1 MTILDEKYILDVKGL
16 NVYFK
21 TQHGR
26 LDAIKGLDFHVKQG
40 EVLGIVGESG
50 CGKSVTSL
58 SVMGLIEPPGG
69 YEAEYI
75 KFKGKDISRIS
86 REERRK
92 LRGSGMAMIFQE
104 PLTSLNPLLTVGSQI
119 YEQVK
124 IHTPGISRTDCK
136 AVCIEMLK
144 KTGIP
149 DPEGVYK
156 NYPAFLSGGMRQ
168 RVMIAIA
175 MVCNPAL
182 LIADEPTTALDVTIQ
197 AQILSL
203 MKGLQKEYETA
214 IMFITHDL
222 GVIAETADRVMV
234 MYAGQVVE
242 EADVRSIFHNP
253 VHPYTRTLLGAVPIP
268 DPRKREENWGETSE
282 GTAYEPSSTGAE
294 DKGCPFKDRC
304 FRKRPECSSAEVPL
318 RPVRPGSTHLA
329 ACSPAVLEVKR
340 NE

>member
-1 MTILDEKYILDVKGL
+1 MDEKYILDVKGL

-182 LIADEPTTALDVTIQ
+182 LIADEPT
-197 AQILSL
+197 
-203 MKGLQKEYETA
+203 
-214 IMFITHDL
+214 
-222 GVIAETADRVMV
+222 ADRVMV

-253 VHPYTRTLLGAVPIP
+253 VHPYTRGLLNSTVRVHEIADRLETIDGVVPTLSKMP
-268 DPRKREENWGETSE
+268 
-282 GTAYEPSSTGAE
+282 
-294 DKGCPFKDRC
+294 KGCRFAPRC
-304 FRKRPECSSAEVPL
+304 PYACDTCRATIPQL
-318 RPVRPGSTHLA
+318 RSVGDCPGHYA
-329 ACSPAVLEVKR
+329 RCIRAGGEQA
-340 NE
+340 

>member
-1 MTILDEKYILDVKGL
+1 MQERVLDVKNL
-16 NVYFK
+16 NVFFK
-21 TQHGR
+21 TQKGR
-26 LDAIKGLDFHVKQG
+26 LNAIEGLDFHVNKG

-58 SVMGLIEPPGG
+58 AVMGLIEQPGG
-69 YEAEYI
+69 YEAGSIE
-75 KFKGKDISRIS
+75 FQGSDISRLG
-86 REERRK
+86 REERRR

-124 IHTPGISRTDCK
+124 IHTPHISRADCK
-136 AVCIEMLK
+136 ARCIEMLR

-149 DPEGVYK
+149 DPESVYK

-175 MVCNPAL
+175 LACNPAL

-203 MKGLQKEYETA
+203 MKGLQKEYNTS

-222 GVIAETADRVMV
+222 GVIAEMADRVMV
-234 MYAGQVVE
+234 MYAGQIVE
-242 EADVRSIFHNP
+242 EADVMTLFHAP
-253 VHPYTRTLLGAVPIP
+253 KHPYTRGLLNSTVRVHEISERLETIDGVVPTLSNMPEGCRFA
-268 DPRKREENWGETSE
+268 PRCKFATDKCRAACPELLPVGDSE
-282 GTAYEPSSTGAE
+282 GHMA
-294 DKGCPFKDRC
+294 RC
-304 FRKRPECSSAEVPL
+304 FMQGGENA
-318 RPVRPGSTHLA
+318 
-329 ACSPAVLEVKR
+329 
-340 NE
+340 

>member
-253 VHPYTRTLLGAVPIP
+253 VHPYTRGLL
-268 DPRKREENWGETSE
+268 D
-282 GTAYEPSSTGAE
+282 ST
-294 DKGCPFKDRC
+294 
-304 FRKRPECSSAEVPL
+304 
-318 RPVRPGSTHLA
+318 VRVH
-329 ACSPAVLEVKR
+329 
-340 NE
+340 

>member
-1 MTILDEKYILDVKGL
+1 MEQERVLDVKKL

-21 TQHGR
+21 TQYGR
-26 LDAIKGLDFHVKQG
+26 LDAIQGLDFHVNKG

-58 SVMGLIEPPGG
+58 AVMGLIEPPGG
-69 YEAEYI
+69 YTADAIE
-75 KFKGKDISRIS
+75 FKGQDISRIS
-86 REERRK
+86 KEERRK

-124 IHTPGISRTDCK
+124 THTPGISRAECK
-136 AVCIEMLK
+136 ARCIEMLR

-149 DPEGVYK
+149 EPEAVYK

-175 MVCNPAL
+175 LACNPSL

-203 MKGLQKEYETA
+203 MKGLQKEFQTA

-222 GVIAETADRVMV
+222 GVVAETADRVMV

-242 EADVRSIFHNP
+242 EADVMTLFHAP
-253 VHPYTRTLLGAVPIP
+253 RHPYTKGLLNSTIRVHEIADRLETIEGVVPTLSKMPEGCRFA
-268 DPRKREENWGETSE
+268 PR
-282 GTAYEPSSTGAE
+282 
-294 DKGCPFKDRC
+294 CPHATD
-304 FRKRPECSSAEVPL
+304 
-318 RPVRPGSTHLA
+318 
-329 ACSPAVLEVKR
+329 ACRAQSPALRAVGDVEGHLIRCILSGGEDQ
-340 NE
+340 

>member
-1 MTILDEKYILDVKGL
+1 MKQLKQEPVLDVKNL

-21 TQHGR
+21 TRFGR
-26 LDAIKGLDFHVKQG
+26 LDAVKGLDFHVNKG

-58 SVMGLIEPPGG
+58 AVMGLLEAPGG
-69 YEAEYI
+69 CQADEILFE
-75 KFKGKDISRIS
+75 GQDISKVS
-86 REERRK
+86 KEERRK
-92 LRGSGMAMIFQE
+92 LRGGKMAMIFQE
-104 PLTSLNPLLTVGSQI
+104 PLTSLNPLLTVGNQL

-124 IHTPGISRTDCK
+124 THTPGISK
-136 AVCIEMLK
+136 AECRGRCIEMLR

-149 DPEGVYK
+149 DPESTYR

-175 MVCNPAL
+175 LACNPAL

-203 MKGLQKEYETA
+203 MKKLRKESETA

-222 GVIAETADRVMV
+222 GVIAEMADRVMV

-242 EADVRSIFHNP
+242 VAEVTALFHRP
-253 VHPYTRTLLGAVPIP
+253 CHPYTKGLL
-268 DPRKREENWGETSE
+268 
-282 GTAYEPSSTGAE
+282 SSTVKVHELSDRLETIEGVVPTLNNMPE
-294 DKGCPFKDRC
+294 GCRFAPRC
-304 FRKRPECSSAEVPL
+304 PHAAKECLTASPVL
-318 RPVRPGSTHLA
+318 RPAGGHPEHLTR
-329 ACSPAVLEVKR
+329 CILSGGDGFGE
-340 NE
+340 

>member
-1 MTILDEKYILDVKGL
+1 
-16 NVYFK
+16 
-21 TQHGR
+21 
-26 LDAIKGLDFHVKQG
+26 
-40 EVLGIVGESG
+40 
-50 CGKSVTSL
+50 
-58 SVMGLIEPPGG
+58 
-69 YEAEYI
+69 
-75 KFKGKDISRIS
+75 
-86 REERRK
+86 
-92 LRGSGMAMIFQE
+92 MIFQE

-253 VHPYTRTLLGAVPIP
+253 VHPYTRGLLNSTVRVHEIADRLETIDGVVPTLSKMP
-268 DPRKREENWGETSE
+268 
-282 GTAYEPSSTGAE
+282 
-294 DKGCPFKDRC
+294 KGCRFAPRC
-304 FRKRPECSSAEVPL
+304 PYACDTCRATIPQL
-318 RPVRPGSTHLA
+318 RSVGDCPGHYA
-329 ACSPAVLEVKR
+329 RCIRAGGEQA
-340 NE
+340 

>member
-40 EVLGIVGESG
+40 EILGIVGESG

-253 VHPYTRTLLGAVPIP
+253 VHPYTRGLLNSTVRVHEIADRLETIDGVVPTLSKMP
-268 DPRKREENWGETSE
+268 
-282 GTAYEPSSTGAE
+282 
-294 DKGCPFKDRC
+294 KGCRFAPRC
-304 FRKRPECSSAEVPL
+304 PYACDTCRATIPQL
-318 RPVRPGSTHLA
+318 RSVGDCPGHYA
-329 ACSPAVLEVKR
+329 RCIRAGGEQA
-340 NE
+340 

>member
-1 MTILDEKYILDVKGL
+1 
-16 NVYFK
+16 
-21 TQHGR
+21 
-26 LDAIKGLDFHVKQG
+26 
-40 EVLGIVGESG
+40 
-50 CGKSVTSL
+50 
-58 SVMGLIEPPGG
+58 
-69 YEAEYI
+69 
-75 KFKGKDISRIS
+75 
-86 REERRK
+86 
-92 LRGSGMAMIFQE
+92 
-104 PLTSLNPLLTVGSQI
+104 
-119 YEQVK
+119 
-124 IHTPGISRTDCK
+124 
-136 AVCIEMLK
+136 MLK

-253 VHPYTRTLLGAVPIP
+253 VHPYTRGLLNSTVRVHEIADRLETIDGVVPTLSKMPKGCRFAPRCPYACDTCRATIPQLRSVGDCPGHYARCIRAGGEPSMSDYLLEVENLKVHFPVGRGFHKNKKILKAVDGVSFRLKEGETLGIVGESGCGKSTCGNSIIRLLTPTEGRILFEGK
-268 DPRKREENWGETSE
+268 DPGSDESEGAARIAARYSNDLPRSIFFAEPAYAREEHHCGTVVVHKICPKENWN
-282 GTAYEPSSTGAE
+282 AMY
-294 DKGCPFKDRC
+294 
-304 FRKRPECSSAEVPL
+304 
-318 RPVRPGSTHLA
+318 GS
-329 ACSPAVLEVKR
+329 
-340 NE
+340 

>member
-1 MTILDEKYILDVKGL
+1 MEKERVLDVKNL

-21 TQHGR
+21 NQNGR
-26 LDAIKGLDFHVKQG
+26 LDAIKGLDFHVDQG

-58 SVMGLIEPPGG
+58 AVMGLIEEPGG
-69 YEAEYI
+69 YTADAI
-75 KFKGKDISRIS
+75 DFQGRDISKIS
-86 REERRK
+86 KNERRK

-119 YEQVK
+119 YEQIK
-124 IHTPGISRTDCK
+124 THCPQLSRAECRAK
-136 AVCIEMLK
+136 GIEMLK

-175 MVCNPAL
+175 LVCNPAL

-203 MKGLQKEYETA
+203 MKNLQKEYNTS

-242 EADVRSIFHNP
+242 EADVATLFRNP
-253 VHPYTRTLLGAVPIP
+253 MHPYTKGLLNSTIQVHKLSDRLETINGVVPTLSKMPQGCRFA
-268 DPRKREENWGETSE
+268 PRCPNATEACRKNC
-282 GTAYEPSSTGAE
+282 PKLLPAE
-294 DKGCPFKDRC
+294 
-304 FRKRPECSSAEVPL
+304 EVPGHM
-318 RPVRPGSTHLA
+318 VRCIRSGG
-329 ACSPAVLEVKR
+329 EDQ
-340 NE
+340 

>member
-1 MTILDEKYILDVKGL
+1 MEENYVLDVKGL

-21 TQHGR
+21 TQRGR
-26 LDAIKGLDFHVKQG
+26 LNAIEDLDFQVKKG

-69 YEAEYI
+69 YNAEYI
-75 KFKGKDISRIS
+75 KFEGKDISKLS
-86 REERRK
+86 KEERRK

-119 YEQVK
+119 YEQIK
-124 IHTPGISRTDCK
+124 IHTPKISKADCK
-136 AVCIEMLK
+136 ARCIEMLK

-149 DPEGVYK
+149 DPESVYK
-156 NYPAFLSGGMRQ
+156 NYPAFLSRGMRQ

-175 MVCNPAL
+175 MACNPAL

-203 MKGLQKEYETA
+203 MKGLQKEYKTA

-222 GVIAETADRVMV
+222 GVVAEIADRVMV

-242 EADVRSIFHNP
+242 QADVRSIFHNP
-253 VHPYTRTLLGAVPIP
+253 IHPYTKGLLNSTVRVHEIVDRLETIDGVVPTLSKMP
-268 DPRKREENWGETSE
+268 
-282 GTAYEPSSTGAE
+282 
-294 DKGCPFKDRC
+294 KGCRFAPRC
-304 FRKRPECSSAEVPL
+304 PYATEACREASPQL
-318 RPVRPGSTHLA
+318 RPVGDCPGHDVRCILA
-329 ACSPAVLEVKR
+329 GGEQA
-340 NE
+340 